1 MDEAKEEGG
10 PIHEAPP
17 TLPAITEM
25 LDGTEILCLKNKMML
40 MIQYISV
47 KYKIT
52 CEKYEILMAANYQCE
67 RAW

>member
-1 MDEAKEEGG
+1 
-10 PIHEAPP
+10 
-17 TLPAITEM
+17 
-25 LDGTEILCLKNKMML
+25 MML

-67 RAW
+67 RA